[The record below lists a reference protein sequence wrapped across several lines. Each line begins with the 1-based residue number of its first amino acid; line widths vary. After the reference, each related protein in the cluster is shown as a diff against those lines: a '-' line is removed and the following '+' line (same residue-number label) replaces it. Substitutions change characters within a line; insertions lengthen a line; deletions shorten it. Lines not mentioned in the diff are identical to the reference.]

1 MNLALLPEK
10 HVRTSESLLGLGAVV
25 LVVLEGKPKNL
36 DTLWTDMKELDTV
49 RPRIHGT
56 VTLDRV
62 VLAVDFLF
70 TVGAV
75 TLNSE
80 GLLEHASH

>member
-1 MNLALLPEK
+1 MNVALLPEK

-25 LVVLEGKPKNL
+25 LAALEGKPKSL
-36 DTLWTDMKELDTV
+36 DTLWMGIKELDTV
-49 RPRIHGT
+49 RPRIHGSI
-56 VTLDRV
+56 TLDRV

-70 TVGAV
+70 AVGAV

-80 GLLEHASH
+80 GLLEHASY